1 MRPRSSQIV
10 LDRPRSSSLVF
21 AHLRSSLLY
30 SPKSITINGSGRVE
44 RGVLS
49 QFHLADLLDQ
59 QVRYNPNR
67 ECLVDGDRLAIDPPN
82 GPSGCST
89 CSPPRAS
96 APSSCPSIP
105 R

>member
-1 MRPRSSQIV
+1 MRPRSSQLVPTRPNSSQLV
-10 LDRPRSSSLVF
+10 LAR
-21 AHLRSSLLY
+21 LRSRLLY

-82 GPSGCST
+82 GPSGST

-96 APSSCPSIP
+96 APSSCPSIS